1 MGQAE
6 RVTGIVG
13 FSLGVAAAIGAKRLP
28 GEAEFGL
35 GAAFLPFWLGV
46 LIAALSLTLVLQAGR
61 RSWEVEAPV
70 WPADR
75 PAWQRLAAMLA
86 LLAGYVTLLEPM
98 GYGVTTF
105 LFLVC
110 SMMALQRGG
119 WWHTVLIC
127 GVATG
132 ALAALFRGWL
142 WAPLPRGPWGF

>member
-46 LIAALSLTLVLQAGR
+46 LMAALSLTLVLQAGR
-61 RSWEVEAPV
+61 RSSEVEAPI
-70 WPADR
+70 WPADK
-75 PAWQRLAAMLA
+75 PAWHRLAAMLV
-86 LLAGYVTLLEPM
+86 LLAGYVAILEPM
-98 GYGVTTF
+98 GYGLATF
-105 LFLVC
+105 LFLLC
-110 SMMALQRGG
+110 SMMALEQKR
-119 WWHTVLIC
+119 WWTTVLIS
-127 GVATG
+127 VLATG